1 LELLKTFPTFAKQI
15 KNKKMEN
22 FKGQLFQLYDFDN
35 EEVGVVYTND
45 ETIRE
50 NFVED
55 AWKEYLN
62 SYALD
67 VDDFVQFLNKKLNK
81 FERVFL
87 TTTTSY

>member
-1 LELLKTFPTFAKQI
+1 MK
-15 KNKKMEN
+15 N

-45 ETIRE
+45 ENIRE

-55 AWKEYLN
+55 AWKEYSN

-87 TTTTSY
+87 ATTTPY

>member
-1 LELLKTFPTFAKQI
+1 
-15 KNKKMEN
+15 MEN

-45 ETIRE
+45 ENIRE

>member
-1 LELLKTFPTFAKQI
+1 MK
-15 KNKKMEN
+15 

-35 EEVGVVYTND
+35 EEVGVIYTND

-55 AWKEYLN
+55 EWREYLN

-67 VDDFVQFLNKKLNK
+67 VDDFVEFLNKKLNK

-87 TTTTSY
+87 ATTTPY

>member
-1 LELLKTFPTFAKQI
+1 
-15 KNKKMEN
+15 MEN

-35 EEVGVVYTND
+35 EGVGVIYTND

-55 AWKEYLN
+55 TWKEYLN
-62 SYALD
+62 SYALN

-87 TTTTSY
+87 STTTPY